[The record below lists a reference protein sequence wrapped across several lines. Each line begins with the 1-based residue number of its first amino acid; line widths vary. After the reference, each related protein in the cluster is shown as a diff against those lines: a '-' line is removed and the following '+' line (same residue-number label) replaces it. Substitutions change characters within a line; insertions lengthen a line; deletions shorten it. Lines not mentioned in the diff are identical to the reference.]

1 MSLENLPVTPE
12 EVCSRAMVLCGLEP
26 LSSFSEQGRD
36 EVVVAGTIYEI
47 IVAACLSSYPWRFA
61 SGEMI
66 LELSTTNPLDRYE
79 NAWHYPTLDQGR
91 PLQLETVYAD
101 GIPINYDIVKNLIYS
116 NADEGAQLVA
126 HYQYRVEEAY
136 WLPQFSL
143 YVIFTLAAMFATSVT
158 RNQKQITTFQTL
170 SEMQFSR
177 SKTRDAQSKS
187 AKRSRPSALRRRRG
201 GLPSN
206 VAS

>member
-26 LSSFSEQGRD
+26 LSSFNEQGRD
-36 EVVVAGTIYEI
+36 EVVVAGTIYEM
-47 IVAACLSSYPWRFA
+47 IVATCLSSYPWRFA
-61 SGEMI
+61 SGEMA
-66 LELSTTNPLDRYE
+66 LELSTTDPLDRYE
-79 NAWHYPTLDQGR
+79 NAWHYPTLDEGR

-101 GIPINYDIVKNLIYS
+101 GTPINYDIVKNLIYS
-116 NADEGAQLVA
+116 NADEGADVVA
-126 HYQYRVEEAY
+126 HYQYRVEEVY

-143 YVIFTLAAMFATSVT
+143 YVIFTLAALFAVSVT
-158 RNQKQITTFQTL
+158 RNQKQITTFEQ
-170 SEMQFSR
+170 MAQVQFSR

-206 VAS
+206 VAN